1 MLGAQH
7 EGDDVLDVER
17 HIRDSNSIFRVRF
30 PQKRVE
36 VAIIVFAQFAVE
48 STSLHLTQP
57 SRPHIK
63 NDVVDF
69 LLVRHVTLLWE
80 YKPIVSFLLRRLR
93 VPRRHD
99 SRLLLVRDEAR
110 VVQVVVLVTSL
121 GKQEEIEHDA
131 LSDAG
136 EGVLR

>member
-7 EGDDVLDVER
+7 ECDDVLDVER
-17 HIRDSNSIFRVRF
+17 HVCDSNSILGVRF

-36 VAIIVFAQFAVE
+36 ITIIVFAQFAVE

-57 SRPHIK
+57 SHPHIK

-80 YKPIVSFLLRRLR
+80 HKPIVPFLLRRLR

-110 VVQVVVLVTSL
+110 VVQVVVLIASL
-121 GKQEEIEHDA
+121 WKQEEIEYDA
-131 LSDAG
+131 LGDAG